1 MITKMTPIAA
11 SEHISDLR
19 RAADSRR
26 LAKLARDPEPGA
38 ETQQGAVLLH
48 FARPDDSGLVTRLAE
63 LDDATPLEGEILIA
77 FVAGEAV
84 AALSLTE
91 GRVVANPFVL
101 TADAVAL
108 LRLREQHLRR
118 ERGHRSWR
126 TILRPRVAVSR
137 A

>member
-26 LAKLARDPEPGA
+26 LAKLASDPEPGA